1 MNNGQMA
8 SQSKTTRGLFYIT
21 ILRMREWYRM
31 KRLCKL
37 ILILIMVTIF
47 HKCYYYKCH
56 FNVVKFQ
63 NKSYD
68 GLIKTRQRLARRKLR
83 LQETCARLNTS
94 TRAEYSSIYQRRAQ
108 DNEATGLFFRL
119 GGR

>member
-1 MNNGQMA
+1 
-8 SQSKTTRGLFYIT
+8 
-21 ILRMREWYRM
+21 M
-31 KRLCKL
+31 KRLYKLFL
-37 ILILIMVTIF
+37 ILMMVTMF
-47 HKCYYYKCH
+47 HYCYYKYH
-56 FNVVKFQ
+56 DVKLQ

-68 GLIKTRQRLARRKLR
+68 GHIETRQRLARRKLR

-94 TRAEYSSIYQRRAQ
+94 TRAEYSSIYQRKVQ